1 MGVAAILLLVV
12 NIVYATSPVVTR
24 LVLDDVPPITLALL
38 RLVLGAA
45 VLVPFGGG
53 ARATPAG
60 QGARVFWMGALGF
73 AAAFALSHWGI
84 ARSSAT
90 NAALL
95 IVVEPLT
102 LVILGPLLLGERLTK
117 REAAGAAVAVAGAGL
132 VVLNGVPGVTLD
144 VLPRWRGDILLVLSG
159 VAYASYSLLGR
170 TVLTDTNT
178 AAITARSIVWGAVVM
193 APLAALEWGAGA
205 RPSATGSALL
215 GTLYLALVIT
225 AGAYLVWNWALAR
238 VEAARAAPFLTVQ
251 PVVGALLGAIVLG
264 EPVTPC
270 TAPTQSAA
278 MAALMFGR
286 RMVEGGWMVV
296 TGAGAGIMG
305 AAQEGAGGERSF
317 GLNIRLPFEQE
328 ANPWIASDPKLIT
341 FKYFFTRKL
350 FLVKEAS
357 AIALF
362 PGGFGTMDEC
372 FEFLTLA
379 QTGKAEIVPVVL
391 VEAGPKPY
399 WRIWDRWIG
408 TLVERR
414 LIDAND
420 TAVYRIVDTVDE
432 AVAEITGFYR
442 VYHSSRIVGDRLVLR
457 LLRPLADTQLVEL
470 QGKFDDILKGPA
482 EQAPG
487 PVAQEFNEFHELPRL
502 ILKFDRS
509 SYSPLRQ
516 LIDFVNGL

>member
-45 VLVPFGGG
+45 VLVPFGRG

-205 RPSATGSALL
+205 RPTPTSSGTGRWRVSRPP
-215 GTLYLALVIT
+215 
-225 AGAYLVWNWALAR
+225 AR
-238 VEAARAAPFLTVQ
+238 
-251 PVVGALLGAIVLG
+251 
-264 EPVTPC
+264 
-270 TAPTQSAA
+270 
-278 MAALMFGR
+278 R
-286 RMVEGGWMVV
+286 R
-296 TGAGAGIMG
+296 
-305 AAQEGAGGERSF
+305 S
-317 GLNIRLPFEQE
+317 
-328 ANPWIASDPKLIT
+328 
-341 FKYFFTRKL
+341 
-350 FLVKEAS
+350 
-357 AIALF
+357 
-362 PGGFGTMDEC
+362 
-372 FEFLTLA
+372 
-379 QTGKAEIVPVVL
+379 
-391 VEAGPKPY
+391 
-399 WRIWDRWIG
+399 
-408 TLVERR
+408 
-414 LIDAND
+414 
-420 TAVYRIVDTVDE
+420 
-432 AVAEITGFYR
+432 
-442 VYHSSRIVGDRLVLR
+442 
-457 LLRPLADTQLVEL
+457 
-470 QGKFDDILKGPA
+470 
-482 EQAPG
+482 
-487 PVAQEFNEFHELPRL
+487 
-502 ILKFDRS
+502 
-509 SYSPLRQ
+509 
-516 LIDFVNGL
+516 